1 MKAPAGFEHIDIIGQ
16 LATNLT
22 STGFCQAVE
31 QAADAQSVV
40 ALLNQKPVIDQAHFE
55 AMLVKNPIKPVDGAK
70 KQKILF
76 LSACQEGLV
85 NVRLANQQMMEAI
98 EPTGNDLRI
107 ETHDAYEVERP
118 FNASQIKQANLI
130 IVASDQNI
138 DLSRFAGKKVYQTS
152 TSAVIADAKKVLN
165 EASSQAKVYKL
176 KQSSINKDF
185 DEITIKAPKEKKPT
199 VLDHIMAGIS
209 YMLPALVLGGIL
221 VAFSLGISTQ
231 VASRHD
237 VTITKPSDYFDQFHP
252 LSVLYIIGQA
262 AIALTAPLFAAYIA
276 NSIAGKSAIV
286 PAMVAAFVANN
297 KDNIYLYK
305 GMSSNDIVPLGF
317 IGAIIAGLCIGYFV
331 R

>member
-1 MKAPAGFEHIDIIGQ
+1 MKAPAGFEHINIIGQ

-22 STGFCQAVE
+22 SPGFCQAVG
-31 QAADAQSVV
+31 QASDAQGVV
-40 ALLNQKPVIDQAHFE
+40 ELLNQKPVMDQAHFE
-55 AMLVKNPIKPVDGAK
+55 AMLVKNPIKPANGAK

-130 IVASDQNI
+130 IVAADQEV
-138 DLSRFAGKKVYQTS
+138 DLSRFVGKKVYQTS
-152 TSAVIADAKKVLN
+152 TSAVITDARKVLN

-185 DEITIKAPKEKKPT
+185 DEITLKAPKEKKPT

-237 VTITKPSDYFDQFHP
+237 VTITEPSDYFDQFHP
-252 LSVLYIIGQA
+252 LSVLYAIGQA

-317 IGAIIAGLCIGYFV
+317 IGAIIAGLCVGYFV

>member
-1 MKAPAGFEHIDIIGQ
+1 MKAPAGFEHINIIGQ

-22 STGFCQAVE
+22 STGFCQAVG
-31 QAADAQSVV
+31 QVPDAQGVV
-40 ALLNQKPVIDQAHFE
+40 ELLNQKPVMDQAHFE
-55 AMLVKNPIKPVDGAK
+55 AKLVKNPIKPADGAK

-85 NVRLANQQMMEAI
+85 NVRLANQQMMEAV

-130 IVASDQNI
+130 IVAADQEV
-138 DLSRFAGKKVYQTS
+138 DLSRFVGKKVYQTS
-152 TSAVIADAKKVLN
+152 TSAVITDAKKVLN

-185 DEITIKAPKEKKPT
+185 DEITLKAPKEKKPN

-221 VAFSLGISTQ
+221 MAFSLGISTQ
-231 VASRHD
+231 AAHGQSIKTPED
-237 VTITKPSDYFDQFHP
+237 IYGKFHI
-252 LSVLYIIGQA
+252 LNVMYIIGKA
-262 AIALTAPLFAAYIA
+262 SMALTAPLFAGYIA
-276 NSIAGKSAIV
+276 NSIAGKSAII
-286 PAMVAAFVANN
+286 PAMVAAFVAN
-297 KDNIYLYK
+297 DSENILVYP
-305 GMSSNDIVPLGF
+305 GMKQGDIVALGF
-317 IGAIIAGLCIGYFV
+317 IGAIIAGLCVGYFV